1 MAGVHGRWEPER
13 VVTDPARRQRMIE
26 IASSCPAQRDIT
38 EHLTPI
44 ASTDHSFA
52 ASMAAQVLAGQ
63 GELAGAVVEPIAST
77 DHSFVTIMAAQVLAG
92 QGILRARSWSASRSS
107 R

>member
-1 MAGVHGRWEPER
+1 
-13 VVTDPARRQRMIE
+13 MIE

-63 GELAGAVVEPIAST
+63 GELAGAVVERLVELIAST
-77 DHSFVTIMAAQVLAG
+77 DDSFVTIMAAQVLAG